1 MLSKSASGWCF
12 VTLII
17 SSLVMTT
24 IALPQQQI
32 AMRKRLDT
40 DDRKFAEKPNALKK
54 VALDDL
60 DDEIQS
66 NQIGDNVNGFSWTNV
81 MGSVLQ
87 MLFNGGLM
95 AGPNKSDDVEPA
107 PAFGQSPWAQIF
119 SVGLKLI
126 TTILGGGGQQA
137 DGIDKVDNGPTSPMQ
152 VRSCCVFLVGG
163 ETLTDPVEL
172 RRFPISINHSLES
185 PLDSLPFDLP

>member
-12 VTLII
+12 ATLLM
-17 SSLVMTT
+17 SSLIMTT

-32 AMRKRLDT
+32 AMRQQRLDP
-40 DDRKFAEKPNALKK
+40 DNRKFAEKPNALKK

-60 DDEIQS
+60 DDDIQS
-66 NQIGDNVNGFSWTNV
+66 NQIGNNVNGFSLSNV
-81 MGSVLQ
+81 IGSVLQ

-119 SVGLKLI
+119 QVGK
-126 TTILGGGGQQA
+126 
-137 DGIDKVDNGPTSPMQ
+137 D
-152 VRSCCVFLVGG
+152 
-163 ETLTDPVEL
+163 
-172 RRFPISINHSLES
+172 
-185 PLDSLPFDLP
+185 

>member
-1 MLSKSASGWCF
+1 MMSQSASGWCF
-12 VTLII
+12 ATLLI
-17 SSLVMTT
+17 SSLIMTT

-32 AMRKRLDT
+32 AMRQRLDT
-40 DDRKFAEKPNALKK
+40 NDRKFAEKPNALKK

-60 DDEIQS
+60 DDDIQS
-66 NQIGDNVNGFSWTNV
+66 NQIGDNVNGFSWSNV

-119 SVGLKLI
+119 QVGKHQWGLHK
-126 TTILGGGGQQA
+126 
-137 DGIDKVDNGPTSPMQ
+137 
-152 VRSCCVFLVGG
+152 
-163 ETLTDPVEL
+163 
-172 RRFPISINHSLES
+172 
-185 PLDSLPFDLP
+185 

>member
-1 MLSKSASGWCF
+1 MMSQSASGWCF
-12 VTLII
+12 ATLLI
-17 SSLVMTT
+17 SSLIMTT

-32 AMRKRLDT
+32 AMRQRLDT
-40 DDRKFAEKPNALKK
+40 NDRKFAEKPNALKK

-60 DDEIQS
+60 DDDIQS
-66 NQIGDNVNGFSWTNV
+66 NQIGDNVNGFSWSNV

-119 SVGLKLI
+119 QVGKHQWGL
-126 TTILGGGGQQA
+126 
-137 DGIDKVDNGPTSPMQ
+137 
-152 VRSCCVFLVGG
+152 
-163 ETLTDPVEL
+163 
-172 RRFPISINHSLES
+172 H
-185 PLDSLPFDLP
+185 

>member
-17 SSLVMTT
+17 SSLIMTT

-32 AMRKRLDT
+32 AMRQQRIDP
-40 DDRKFAEKPNALKK
+40 DNRKFAEKPNALKK

-60 DDEIQS
+60 DDDIQS
-66 NQIGDNVNGFSWTNV
+66 NQIGDSVNGFSWSNV

-107 PAFGQSPWAQIF
+107 PAFAASPWAQIF
-119 SVGLKLI
+119 QVG
-126 TTILGGGGQQA
+126 
-137 DGIDKVDNGPTSPMQ
+137 
-152 VRSCCVFLVGG
+152 
-163 ETLTDPVEL
+163 E
-172 RRFPISINHSLES
+172 
-185 PLDSLPFDLP
+185 

>member
-1 MLSKSASGWCF
+1 MDINHCHSHPEMLSQSASGWCF
-12 VTLII
+12 ATLLI
-17 SSLVMTT
+17 SSLIMTT

-32 AMRKRLDT
+32 AMRQRLDT
-40 DDRKFAEKPNALKK
+40 NDRKFAEKPNALKK

-60 DDEIQS
+60 DDDIQS
-66 NQIGDNVNGFSWTNV
+66 NQIGDNVNGFSWSNV

-119 SVGLKLI
+119 QVGKHQWGL
-126 TTILGGGGQQA
+126 
-137 DGIDKVDNGPTSPMQ
+137 
-152 VRSCCVFLVGG
+152 
-163 ETLTDPVEL
+163 
-172 RRFPISINHSLES
+172 H
-185 PLDSLPFDLP
+185 

>member
-1 MLSKSASGWCF
+1 MCLVVFFLYLGLYNQRINCGINFPEMLSQSTSGWCF
-12 VTLII
+12 VTLLM
-17 SSLVMTT
+17 SSLIMST

-32 AMRKRLDT
+32 AMREQSQRLDT
-40 DDRKFAEKPNALKK
+40 NNRKFAEKPNALKK

-60 DDEIQS
+60 DDDIQS
-66 NQIGDNVNGFSWTNV
+66 NQIGDNVNGFSWSNV

-119 SVGLKLI
+119 SVGKK
-126 TTILGGGGQQA
+126 T
-137 DGIDKVDNGPTSPMQ
+137 V
-152 VRSCCVFLVGG
+152 
-163 ETLTDPVEL
+163 
-172 RRFPISINHSLES
+172 
-185 PLDSLPFDLP
+185 